1 MDLSMFVNGDMGE
14 LVDIAGSDPV
24 AGDWRH
30 KAFIPAPLDDDE
42 PVLRGSTHRLVAAGG
57 SRTGAAPRARRA
69 TRKNA
74 PLADVLAGRATI
86 SAVTR
91 RSRRPAEIGRA
102 HD

>member
-1 MDLSMFVNGDMGE
+1 MFVNGDMGE

-42 PVLRGSTHRLVAAGG
+42 PVLRGSTYRLVAAGG
-57 SRTGAAPRARRA
+57 SRTGAAPRARRV
-69 TRKNA
+69 TRENVRQGC
-74 PLADVLAGRATI
+74 VLAGYAAI

-91 RSRRPAEIGRA
+91 RSQRPAARRA
-102 HD
+102 RWR

>member
-42 PVLRGSTHRLVAAGG
+42 PTEQQAVMAIPCWEVAAKKVHLWTV
-57 SRTGAAPRARRA
+57 SS
-69 TRKNA
+69 
-74 PLADVLAGRATI
+74 LIIYLVLI
-86 SAVTR
+86 
-91 RSRRPAEIGRA
+91 
-102 HD
+102 

>member
-42 PVLRGSTHRLVAAGG
+42 PVLRGSTYRLVAAGG
-57 SRTGAAPRARRA
+57 SRTGAAPRDRRTTREHAGQPAR
-69 TRKNA
+69 TR
-74 PLADVLAGRATI
+74 PWPRT
-86 SAVTR
+86 SRTR
-91 RSRRPAEIGRA
+91 RFLVERA
-102 HD
+102 PPTCAFD